1 MSEEGEVSEDLE
13 NAMEGYY
20 GLSTTSSSTSVCED
34 SSAMAID
41 YDERDMDVQE
51 EADCSFHF
59 GAGKKACSSLLRYED
74 VMDYRGN
81 CLELSR
87 AELDMVILGQINSQ
101 LSPQSHTKFF
111 YKGDRVCMNTFLF
124 LHAIS
129 DKWYSDL
136 YKHWKTMALH
146 LKSTEVMVN
155 LHPMLHLLKQW
166 KLILHLYATL
176 LLPWH
181 YHFLADFQTLR
192 MSMWYCC
199 LLI

>member
-13 NAMEGYY
+13 NEFNAMEGYY

-51 EADCSFHF
+51 EADVRSYDCNCQF

-101 LSPQSHTKFF
+101 LSPQSHKKFF

-129 DKWYSDL
+129 DKRYS
-136 YKHWKTMALH
+136 
-146 LKSTEVMVN
+146 N
-155 LHPMLHLLKQW
+155 L
-166 KLILHLYATL
+166 
-176 LLPWH
+176 
-181 YHFLADFQTLR
+181 
-192 MSMWYCC
+192 
-199 LLI
+199 